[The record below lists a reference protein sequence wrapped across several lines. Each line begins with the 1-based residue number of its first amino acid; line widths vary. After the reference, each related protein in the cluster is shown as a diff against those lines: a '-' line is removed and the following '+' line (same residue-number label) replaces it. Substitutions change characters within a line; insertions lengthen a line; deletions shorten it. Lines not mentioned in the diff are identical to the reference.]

1 MQQFSYINKTLK
13 KQISMQIDIVTNKEI
28 ARRLKISES
37 KACRLV
43 RLYRDAHSLPKY
55 SPVEWVKFCD
65 FLGLEVKPS

>member
-1 MQQFSYINKTLK
+1 MQPFSDINKTLK

-43 RLYRDAHSLPKY
+43 RRYRDAHSLPKY

>member
-1 MQQFSYINKTLK
+1 MQPFSDINKTLK

-43 RLYRDAHSLPKY
+43 RLYRDAHALPKY

-65 FLGLEVKPS
+65 FLGLEVKLS

>member
-1 MQQFSYINKTLK
+1 MQPFSDINKTLK
-13 KQISMQIDIVTNKEI
+13 KQIDMQIDIVTNKEI

-43 RLYRDAHSLPKY
+43 RLYHDAHSLPKY

>member
-1 MQQFSYINKTLK
+1 MQPFSDINKTLK

-65 FLGLEVKPS
+65 FFGLEVKPS

>member
-1 MQQFSYINKTLK
+1 MQLFSDINKTLK
-13 KQISMQIDIVTNKEI
+13 KQIDMQIDIVTNKEI
-28 ARRLKISES
+28 ARRLRISES

>member
-1 MQQFSYINKTLK
+1 MQPFSDINKTLK
-13 KQISMQIDIVTNKEI
+13 KQIDMQIDIVTNKEI

-37 KACRLV
+37 KAC

>member
-1 MQQFSYINKTLK
+1 LQPFSNINKTLK
-13 KQISMQIDIVTNKEI
+13 KQIDMQIDIVTNKEI

>member
-1 MQQFSYINKTLK
+1 MQPFSDINKTLK
-13 KQISMQIDIVTNKEI
+13 KQIDMQIDIVTNKEI

>member
-1 MQQFSYINKTLK
+1 MQPFSDINKTLK
-13 KQISMQIDIVTNKEI
+13 KQIDMQIDIVTNKEI

-65 FLGLEVKPS
+65 FLGLTSKPS

>member
-1 MQQFSYINKTLK
+1 MQPFSDINKTLK
-13 KQISMQIDIVTNKEI
+13 KQIDMQIDIVTNKEI

-43 RLYRDAHSLPKY
+43 RLYRGAHSLPKY

>member
-1 MQQFSYINKTLK
+1 MQPFSDINKTLK
-13 KQISMQIDIVTNKEI
+13 KQISMQNDIVTNKEI

>member
-1 MQQFSYINKTLK
+1 MQLFSDINKTLK

-28 ARRLKISES
+28 ARRLRISES

-43 RLYRDAHSLPKY
+43 RLYRAAHSLPKY

>member
-1 MQQFSYINKTLK
+1 MQPFSDINKTLK
-13 KQISMQIDIVTNKEI
+13 KQIDMQIDIVTNKEI

-65 FLGLEVKPS
+65 FLGLEIKPS

>member
-1 MQQFSYINKTLK
+1 LQPFSDINKTLK
-13 KQISMQIDIVTNKEI
+13 KQIDMQIDIVTNKEI

>member
-1 MQQFSYINKTLK
+1 MQLFLDINKTLK

-28 ARRLKISES
+28 ARRLRISES

>member
-1 MQQFSYINKTLK
+1 MQPFSDINKTLK

-28 ARRLKISES
+28 ARRLRISES

-65 FLGLEVKPS
+65 FLGFEVKPS

>member
-1 MQQFSYINKTLK
+1 MQPFSDINKTLK

-37 KACRLV
+37 KACRVV

>member
-1 MQQFSYINKTLK
+1 
-13 KQISMQIDIVTNKEI
+13 MQIDIVTNKEI
-28 ARRLKISES
+28 ARRLRISES

>member
-1 MQQFSYINKTLK
+1 MQPFSDINKTLK

-65 FLGLEVKPS
+65 FLGLKVKPS

>member
-1 MQQFSYINKTLK
+1 MQLFSDINKTLK

>member
-1 MQQFSYINKTLK
+1 MQPFSDINKTLK
-13 KQISMQIDIVTNKEI
+13 KQIDMQIDIVTNKEI

-65 FLGLEVKPS
+65 FLGLEVKPR

>member
-1 MQQFSYINKTLK
+1 MQLFSDINKTLK

-28 ARRLKISES
+28 ARRLRISES

>member
-1 MQQFSYINKTLK
+1 LQPFSDINKTLK

-28 ARRLKISES
+28 ARRLRISES

>member
-1 MQQFSYINKTLK
+1 MQPFSDINKTLK

-43 RLYRDAHSLPKY
+43 RLYREAHSLPKY

>member
-1 MQQFSYINKTLK
+1 MQPFSDINKTLK

-28 ARRLKISES
+28 ARRLRISES

-43 RLYRDAHSLPKY
+43 RLYRDAHSLSKY

>member
-1 MQQFSYINKTLK
+1 MQPFSDINKTLK
-13 KQISMQIDIVTNKEI
+13 KQIDMQIDIVTNKEI

-65 FLGLEVKPS
+65 FLGLEVKPN

>member
-1 MQQFSYINKTLK
+1 MQPFSDINKTLK
-13 KQISMQIDIVTNKEI
+13 KQIDMQIDIVTNKEV

>member
-1 MQQFSYINKTLK
+1 MQPFSDINKILK
-13 KQISMQIDIVTNKEI
+13 KQIDMQIDIVTNKEI

>member
-1 MQQFSYINKTLK
+1 LQPFSDINKTLK

>member
-1 MQQFSYINKTLK
+1 MQPFSDINKTLK
-13 KQISMQIDIVTNKEI
+13 KQIDMKIDIVTNKEI

>member
-1 MQQFSYINKTLK
+1 MQPFSDINKTLK
-13 KQISMQIDIVTNKEI
+13 KQIDMQIDIVTNKEI

-43 RLYRDAHSLPKY
+43 RLYREAHSLPKY

>member
-1 MQQFSYINKTLK
+1 MQPFSDINKALK

>member
-1 MQQFSYINKTLK
+1 MQPFSDINKTLK

-37 KACRLV
+37 KACRLG

>member
-1 MQQFSYINKTLK
+1 MQLFSDINKTLK

-65 FLGLEVKPS
+65 FLGLEVKTS

>member
-1 MQQFSYINKTLK
+1 MQPFSDINKTLK

-37 KACRLV
+37 KACRMV

>member
-1 MQQFSYINKTLK
+1 MQPFSDINKTLK
-13 KQISMQIDIVTNKEI
+13 KQIDMQIDIVTNKEI

-43 RLYRDAHSLPKY
+43 RLYRDAHALPEY

>member
-1 MQQFSYINKTLK
+1 MQPFSDINKTLK
-13 KQISMQIDIVTNKEI
+13 KQIDMQIDIVTNKEI

-37 KACRLV
+37 KACRLI

>member
-1 MQQFSYINKTLK
+1 MQPFSDINKTLK

-37 KACRLV
+37 KACLLV

>member
-1 MQQFSYINKTLK
+1 LQLFSDINKTLK

-28 ARRLKISES
+28 ARRLRISES